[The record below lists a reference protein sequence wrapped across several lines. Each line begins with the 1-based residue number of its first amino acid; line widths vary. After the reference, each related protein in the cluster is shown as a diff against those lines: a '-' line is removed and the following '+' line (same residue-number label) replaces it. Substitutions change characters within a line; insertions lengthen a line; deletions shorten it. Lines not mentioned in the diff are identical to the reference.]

1 MIKEYFTKIAS
12 FGPIGDSVLGK
23 IIASV
28 LALPA
33 IMFLNFID
41 ERTPTCFWILVFA
54 VLLISIFA
62 ILFSQK
68 DSENRIIINSF
79 IGTMLAF
86 YGIAFNVKLGL
97 IGLALFHVFSFALPF
112 FVFTKSKDLEEQEHS
127 KFVRII
133 VISLAAGFTVNVFLR
148 FVLWI
153 VK

>member
-1 MIKEYFTKIAS
+1 MIKEYFNKIAS
-12 FGPIGDSVLGK
+12 FGPIGDSILGK

-41 ERTPTCFWILVFA
+41 ERTPTLFCFLVLII
-54 VLLISIFA
+54 LLISFFA

-68 DSENRIIINSF
+68 DFANRIVINSF
-79 IGTMLAF
+79 LGTMIAF

-97 IGLALFHVFSFALPF
+97 IGLVLFHVFSFALPF
-112 FVFTKSKDLEEQEHS
+112 FVFTNSGDLEKQEHS
-127 KFVRII
+127 KLFSII
-133 VISLAAGFTVNVFLR
+133 ITSLVAGTAVNMFLR
-148 FVLWI
+148 FTLWI